1 MNVLPEIKEIS
12 KIDIP
17 KMKKKR
23 QSRYLNGCCM
33 LSTSLPTTNNKFMQ
47 VYVPLFLLFKFQSGQ
62 SDRIKSAL
70 WVDAEFGLVLYLH
83 QK

>member
-1 MNVLPEIKEIS
+1 
-12 KIDIP
+12 
-17 KMKKKR
+17 
-23 QSRYLNGCCM
+23 M